1 MSDVRRK
8 ISLFLLLLL
17 FTMTAAA
24 QDAMIRRGCRVGTPR
39 PEGMALRRGAPGGQP
54 KQVGGDFYHG
64 ERRQLTVLVEF
75 NDRAFKG
82 DETATIA
89 QWDKIFNTENLTEA
103 PFKGSVHD
111 YFLDQSYGDFSV
123 FFDLVYVKVSGN
135 AEKYASTQADD
146 ENSQYLVQDIMEV
159 LKNRNI
165 DWTIYDWNGDGFIN
179 QLLIIYAGHGM
190 NDYSGNNLIWP
201 HQWWMS
207 EHLINRQPGVYCD
220 PIPVTNGDK
229 EYKVDCYCA
238 LAELTKND
246 DYGSFGTICHEYT
259 HCFGFPDF
267 YFRSSGYVRYWD
279 LMDSGNYNGNGY
291 RPASYSAHERWLMQW
306 LTPVELT
313 EAASIKEMPALAD
326 KPTAYLIRN
335 DGFEN
340 EYYIVENR
348 QKTSWDTSL
357 PSSGIL
363 VFHVDYDPSIWTSVV
378 EPPNHPAYK
387 DPDTGISY
395 PARER
400 YVLFHANNSTS
411 YSGWAYPYQTN
422 NQLTNTSSPA
432 ATLWNANSD
441 ESKLMNKPL
450 TQLKVTNSLAAFD
463 FMGGATSL
471 TSVASSL
478 TDAPQVVYDLQGRR
492 VQTPSKPG
500 LYIVN
505 GRKVVIR

>member
-1 MSDVRRK
+1 MMIEVRRK

-24 QDAMIRRGCRVGTPR
+24 QDAMIQRGCRVGTPR

-64 ERRQLTVLVEF
+64 ERHQLTVLVEF

-238 LAELTKND
+238 LAELTKNN

-267 YFRSSGYVRYWD
+267 YHPSYGSYVYSWD
-279 LMDSGNYNGNGY
+279 LMDNGNYNGNGY
-291 RPASYSAHERWLMQW
+291 CPASYSAYERWFMGW

-313 EAASIKEMPALAD
+313 EAASITEMPALAD
-326 KPTAYLIRN
+326 QATAYLIRN

-340 EYYIVENR
+340 EYFIVENR
-348 QKTSWDTSL
+348 QKKSWDASL
-357 PSSGIL
+357 PGSGIL
-363 VFHVDYDPSIWTSVV
+363 VFHIDYDPGLWVSV
-378 EPPNHPAYK
+378 N
-387 DPDTGISY
+387 D
-395 PARER
+395 
-400 YVLFHANNSTS
+400 YVNKSDRQHYLLFHANNRTTS
-411 YSGWAYPYQTN
+411 SGWAYPYQTN
-422 NQLTNTSSPA
+422 NSLTNTSTPA

-441 ESKLMNKPL
+441 ETKLMNKPL
-450 TQLKVTNSLAAFD
+450 TNMSVANGLAAFD

-471 TSVASSL
+471 TSVVSSS

-492 VQTPSKPG
+492 LQTPSKPG
-500 LYIVN
+500 IYIVN

>member
-1 MSDVRRK
+1 
-8 ISLFLLLLL
+8 
-17 FTMTAAA
+17 
-24 QDAMIRRGCRVGTPR
+24 
-39 PEGMALRRGAPGGQP
+39 MALRRGAPGGQP

-207 EHLINRQPGVYCD
+207 EHLIDRQPGVYCD
-220 PIPVTNGDK
+220 PIPFTYNDK

-238 LAELTKND
+238 LAELTKNN

-267 YFRSSGYVRYWD
+267 YHPSYGSYVYSWD
-279 LMDSGNYNGNGY
+279 LMDNGNYNGNGY
-291 RPASYSAHERWLMQW
+291 CPASYSAYERWFMGW

-313 EAASIKEMPALAD
+313 EAASITEMPALAD
-326 KPTAYLIRN
+326 QATAYLIRN

-348 QKTSWDTSL
+348 QKKSWDASL
-357 PSSGIL
+357 PGSGIL
-363 VFHVDYDPSIWTSVV
+363 VFHIDYDPGLWVSV
-378 EPPNHPAYK
+378 N
-387 DPDTGISY
+387 D
-395 PARER
+395 
-400 YVLFHANNSTS
+400 YVNKSDRQHYLLFHANNRTTS
-411 YSGWAYPYQTN
+411 SGWAYPYQTN
-422 NQLTNTSSPA
+422 NSLTNTSTPA

-441 ESKLMNKPL
+441 EMKLMNKPL
-450 TQLKVTNSLAAFD
+450 TNMSVANGLAAFD

-471 TSVASSL
+471 TSVVSSS

-492 VQTPSKPG
+492 LQTPAKPG